1 MISKIYGSN
10 KILFIKNSIKGK
22 TKYQIALMVEQKKAK
37 KYRDNAKIKWLK
49 EKIREQSGNRKS
61 NPKFNS
67 NGTLNKYR
75 NKKKRRKK
83 WIYSSL

>member
-1 MISKIYGSN
+1 MISKIYSSN
-10 KILFIKNSIKGK
+10 QILFVKGSRKGK

-37 KYRDNAKIKWLK
+37 KNRDTEKIKWLRA
-49 EKIREQSGNRKS
+49 KIREQGNRKS
-61 NPKFNS
+61 NPRFNS

-83 WIYSSL
+83 